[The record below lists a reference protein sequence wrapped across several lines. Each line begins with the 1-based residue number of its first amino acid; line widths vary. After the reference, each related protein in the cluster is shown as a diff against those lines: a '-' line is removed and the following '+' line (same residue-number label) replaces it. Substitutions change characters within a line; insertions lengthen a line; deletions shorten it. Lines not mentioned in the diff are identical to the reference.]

1 MPIREELLITRDMPP
16 GQELL
21 LGLLLTREHA
31 AWLSEVRLFRPAGIT
46 DTQFNVL
53 RILKGGPPEG
63 SLILELRRRILA
75 RRADVPRIVDRMV
88 RDGLVTRGADPDDR
102 RGCRVRL
109 TAAGAALE
117 AELAPVHAALCQEV
131 EGLLTAAER
140 QTLLALLQRLRDVL
154 RVALSAPGLPAGS
167 PGASAGCPPS
177 PGSAGPAGRD

>member
-131 EGLLTAAER
+131 GGLLSPAER
-140 QTLLALLQRLRDVL
+140 ETLLGLLQRLRDGF
-154 RVALSAPGLPAGS
+154 RVRLSAPGLPAGS
-167 PGASAGCPPS
+167 PAASAGCPPS